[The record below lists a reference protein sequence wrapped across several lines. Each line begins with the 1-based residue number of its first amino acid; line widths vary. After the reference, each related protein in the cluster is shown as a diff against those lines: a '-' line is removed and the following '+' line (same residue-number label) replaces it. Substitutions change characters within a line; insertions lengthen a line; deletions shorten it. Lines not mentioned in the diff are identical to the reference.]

1 MRKHSSRSSAFGGIV
16 LCNGGVEIP
25 INREEVRERLRRMSD
40 EKLRDFGRACVYM
53 SSPQANLGKPPREE
67 FVVQLE
73 EARAEWR
80 RRHPSDEFSERAT
93 GV

>member
-1 MRKHSSRSSAFGGIV
+1 M
-16 LCNGGVEIP
+16 LCNGGVEVQ
-25 INREEVRERLRRMSD
+25 INREEVRERLQRMSD
-40 EKLRDFGRACVYM
+40 EKLIEFGRACVYM
-53 SSPQANLGKPPREE
+53 CSPQANLGKPPREE

-80 RRHPSDEFSERAT
+80 RRHPRDEPSERAT

>member
-1 MRKHSSRSSAFGGIV
+1 M
-16 LCNGGVEIP
+16 LCNGGMEVP
-25 INREEVRERLRRMSD
+25 TNREEIRARLLRMND
-40 EKLRDFGRACVYM
+40 QHLKEYGRACIYM
-53 SSPQANLGKPPREE
+53 CSPQANLGKPPREE

-80 RRHPSDEFSERAT
+80 RRHRDEFSEKAT